1 MSKQKVDDARVH
13 LWTIAG
19 SSLFESLPMNENGS
33 HDVSELPKE
42 NLKAGPILLLS
53 CGGCS
58 LPSKMTL
65 LKFLL
70 SK

>member
-1 MSKQKVDDARVH
+1 MTKQKVDDARVH

-42 NLKAGPILLLS
+42 NLKAGRRFYYLVVAVAL
-53 CGGCS
+53 
-58 LPSKMTL
+58 
-65 LKFLL
+65 FLR
-70 SK
+70 K